1 MVACQP
7 VAGVSA
13 IAFDEVPKREL
24 AAPVAVRVPSAG
36 GGSRCEVAAW
46 DGEVLIGST
55 GVVPWR
61 AMSAGEAL
69 VILRAIVPKDDAAA
83 VADAIAVVAAHPEP
97 GRAVA
102 TALEWGKRC
111 GLDGS
116 ALDAARARGEALRAA
131 RAERI
136 AKERAARLVA
146 ASPEAAAFPASGWL
160 APARTAFDKT
170 SAALVEHARAA
181 LAKAGA
187 SATLHEAPAVALL
200 VEKDGG
206 GAEDVARAD
215 TAFLERFA
223 ADWIQRFERA
233 GVETSPQARIVVV
246 APADR
251 DRWRL
256 LVVAAFGGDPERLG
270 PVVTVYP
277 TLAPGGDPLAMVL
290 VAPEA
295 DPARRR
301 FAAALG
307 VARAVLHY
315 AGSPMRG
322 PAWLNEG
329 FPRVM
334 ADLAVPEAR
343 MDLALRRDGLAA
355 IRAGGDFGAVLSAD
369 YIDPPWEGDRARA
382 ESLSY
387 MFVRWLHENDAAG
400 LIAFT
405 EPVTSAGPAPS
416 PVAPWP
422 ERFRRAFGMRPA
434 EAASRARAWF
444 ITND

>member
-1 MVACQP
+1 M
-7 VAGVSA
+7 
-13 IAFDEVPKREL
+13 
-24 AAPVAVRVPSAG
+24 
-36 GGSRCEVAAW
+36 
-46 DGEVLIGST
+46 
-55 GVVPWR
+55 
-61 AMSAGEAL
+61 
-69 VILRAIVPKDDAAA
+69 
-83 VADAIAVVAAHPEP
+83 
-97 GRAVA
+97 
-102 TALEWGKRC
+102 
-111 GLDGS
+111 
-116 ALDAARARGEALRAA
+116 
-131 RAERI
+131 
-136 AKERAARLVA
+136 
-146 ASPEAAAFPASGWL
+146 
-160 APARTAFDKT
+160 
-170 SAALVEHARAA
+170 
-181 LAKAGA
+181 
-187 SATLHEAPAVALL
+187 
-200 VEKDGG
+200 
-206 GAEDVARAD
+206 
-215 TAFLERFA
+215 
-223 ADWIQRFERA
+223 
-233 GVETSPQARIVVV
+233 VV

-251 DRWRL
+251 DSWRL

-329 FPRVM
+329 FPSVM

-355 IRAGGDFGAVLSAD
+355 IRAGGDFGSVLSAD

>member
-1 MVACQP
+1 VD
-7 VAGVSA
+7 G
-13 IAFDEVPKREL
+13 IPKRAL
-24 AAPVAVRVPSAG
+24 AAPVVVRVPSAG
-36 GGSRCEVAAW
+36 GESRCEVSAW
-46 DGEVLIGST
+46 DGEVLIGSI

-61 AMSAGEAL
+61 AMTAGEAL
-69 VILRAIVPKDDAAA
+69 AILRTIVPKEDAAA
-83 VADAIAVVAAHPEP
+83 VADAIAVVVSHPDP

-102 TALEWGKRC
+102 TAVEWGRRC
-111 GLDGS
+111 GLDRA
-116 ALDAARARGEALRAA
+116 ALDAARARGEALRVA
-131 RAERI
+131 REERL

-146 ASPEAAAFPASGWL
+146 ASPEAAAFPAAGWL
-160 APARTAFDKT
+160 APARPAFDKT
-170 SAALVEHARAA
+170 SAELVESARAA

-200 VEKDGG
+200 VERD
-206 GAEDVARAD
+206 EESARAD
-215 TAFLERFA
+215 AAFLERFA

-256 LVVAAFGGDPERLG
+256 LVVAAFGGDPDRLG
-270 PVVTVYP
+270 SVVTVYP
-277 TLAPGGDPLAMVL
+277 TVAPGGDPLAMVL

-295 DPARRR
+295 DPTRRR

-307 VARAVLHY
+307 VARAVCHY
-315 AGSPMRG
+315 AGSPLRG

-329 FPRVM
+329 LPRVM
-334 ADLAVPEAR
+334 ADLAVPEAK

-355 IRAGGDFGAVLSAD
+355 IRAGGDFAALLGAE
-369 YIDPPWEGDRARA
+369 YIDPPWEGDRALA
-382 ESLSY
+382 TSLSY
-387 MFVRWLHENDAAG
+387 MFVRWLYENRADR
-400 LIAFT
+400 LIAFA

-422 ERFRRAFGMRPA
+422 ERFRRAFGMTPA
-434 EAASRARAWF
+434 EASARAKAWF
-444 ITND
+444 TTND